1 VTDECYLLA
10 ADTNIA
16 IGYEVG
22 VYARPR
28 NWSLAVE
35 RRF

>member
-1 VTDECYLLA
+1 MVHGRVA
-10 ADTNIA
+10 NRVV
-16 IGYEVG
+16 GYEVG

-28 NWSLAVE
+28 NWSLSVE